1 MTRAGS
7 APGSRTAPAPLPRAR
22 TPEVLPCAASGHSG
36 FRSAELNFRFVI
48 LERGPVHGLSLDL
61 RRYPLADLV
70 DEFGCTFQVLGG
82 LLLALAESDLT
93 VAVPAAGFLDD
104 VKVGGDVDQV
114 TEFVY
119 ALAEDDLD
127 LGFLEGRCHLVL
139 GDLDPGAVA
148 DPFYLGL
155 VIVSAPDFNADDG
168 DLYQITYN

>member
-1 MTRAGS
+1 MTHAGS

-48 LERGPVHGLSLDL
+48 LERGPCPGLALDL
-61 RRYPLADLV
+61 CRYPLADLV

-104 VKVGGDVDQV
+104 VKVGCDVDLINDIV
-114 TEFVY
+114 LDLTI
-119 ALAEDDLD
+119 DDL
-127 LGFLEGRCHLVL
+127 
-139 GDLDPGAVA
+139 A
-148 DPFYLGL
+148 
-155 VIVSAPDFNADDG
+155 
-168 DLYQITYN
+168 